1 MFFNERGPV
10 YETEEERRILMEWH
24 EKEDL
29 KKSLWRIARALERIA
44 DALAHESKNEE
55 G

>member
-1 MFFNERGPV
+1 MFFSDRGPV
-10 YETEEERRILMEWH
+10 WETEEERRSLMEWN

-44 DALAHESKNEE
+44 DALAPESKDEE